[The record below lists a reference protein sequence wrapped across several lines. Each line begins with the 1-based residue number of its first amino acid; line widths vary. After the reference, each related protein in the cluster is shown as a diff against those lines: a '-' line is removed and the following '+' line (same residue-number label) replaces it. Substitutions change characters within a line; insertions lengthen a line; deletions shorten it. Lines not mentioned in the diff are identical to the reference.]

1 MGSVTKQQANRP
13 APKDT
18 KGLKVLQVVDSP
30 HSAIRTLA
38 NQIVRH
44 TRDKATI
51 ETVVFHPKRPDKA
64 QLDQIQRLWLWCD
77 IVDIQY
83 WKSGSKIRELF
94 PKLWDRRKKILTHYN
109 SYNLHEEKWEDYE
122 VVNVVN
128 GFQQKELPQAR
139 MMPLAIDMDFFAFNR
154 GNYTVDP
161 VVNMSV
167 SRIEG
172 KKGVVEVAKA
182 CNELGYKLLLVGR
195 VSDAK
200 YIEQVKA
207 AGGKSLEFR
216 NNVSDSEVRK
226 AYYESAIH
234 VCNSVDNFE
243 SGTMPILE
251 AMACGTPV
259 LTRKVGHVPDIYNGS
274 NMRLN
279 EASCEDVESIKAH
292 LKEMMDGR
300 NYRIGIRN
308 VARESISDRT
318 DKKRAELY
326 LNLYR
331 EVLKK

>member
-1 MGSVTKQQANRP
+1 
-13 APKDT
+13 
-18 KGLKVLQVVDSP
+18 
-30 HSAIRTLA
+30 
-38 NQIVRH
+38 
-44 TRDKATI
+44 
-51 ETVVFHPKRPDKA
+51 
-64 QLDQIQRLWLWCD
+64 
-77 IVDIQY
+77 
-83 WKSGSKIRELF
+83 
-94 PKLWDRRKKILTHYN
+94 
-109 SYNLHEEKWEDYE
+109 
-122 VVNVVN
+122 
-128 GFQQKELPQAR
+128 
-139 MMPLAIDMDFFAFNR
+139 
-154 GNYTVDP
+154 
-161 VVNMSV
+161 MSV